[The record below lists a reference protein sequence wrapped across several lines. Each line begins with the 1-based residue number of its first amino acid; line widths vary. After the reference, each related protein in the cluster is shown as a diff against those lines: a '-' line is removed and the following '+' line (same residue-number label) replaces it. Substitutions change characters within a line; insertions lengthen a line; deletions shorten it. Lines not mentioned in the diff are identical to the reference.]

1 MKLWDGSL
9 KGHLRFYKLSITNY
23 VVRSVGIFVVAII
36 INPATR
42 FWPAA
47 LIGIGYVVT
56 EFLSYQ
62 IALAIYRR
70 RLKKKYHR

>member
-9 KGHLRFYKLSITNY
+9 KGHLRFYKPSITND

-62 IALAIYRR
+62 IALVIYRR